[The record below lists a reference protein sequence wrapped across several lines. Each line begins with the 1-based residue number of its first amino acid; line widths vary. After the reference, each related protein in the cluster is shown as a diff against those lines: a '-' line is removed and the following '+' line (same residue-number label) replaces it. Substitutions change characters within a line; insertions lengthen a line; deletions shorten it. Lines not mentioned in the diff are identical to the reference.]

1 MVDHNPCYSVSMP
14 GDTSSFLCL
23 SCNEKIE
30 EKRYDCSEFYLKQLI
45 PLVISIRQ
53 VSCVC
58 SGNREILGQHDLFHK
73 ENDTKAQEYPN
84 ISLASIHA
92 ATNKFSDS
100 NKLGE
105 GGFGPV
111 YKVVTLFHM

>member
-1 MVDHNPCYSVSMP
+1 M
-14 GDTSSFLCL
+14 L
-23 SCNEKIE
+23 
-30 EKRYDCSEFYLKQLI
+30 LKNFFKKLI
-45 PLVISIRQ
+45 PLVSFLRQ
-53 VSCVC
+53 GLFLYLC
-58 SGNREILGQHDLFHK
+58 SGNSEILGQQKLFH
-73 ENDTKAQEYPN
+73 EQNSPKAQEYPY

-111 YKVVTLFHM
+111 YKVITLFL